1 LLFIFNTSYPINKTR
16 NIISTNLLKSEVIG
30 LKVHI
35 QNQEI
40 EIKNEQSDV
49 DLLFNQINETL
60 KKSGLYLSHMNID
73 GMEVYDDYYEYILDK
88 LDEIKTINIEMITLR
103 QWIDNMMVSMKDYV
117 DRIVPETSRLSD
129 QFYQNQTTAW
139 GDFVQLMEG
148 LQWVTSTLNVI
159 DSLSKEKPIYVNWND
174 FLQLFTSIQQELKD
188 LEEAVNN
195 KDTVLIGDILEYEV
209 TPLLE
214 NLQKTVNNTIDNEV
228 KRHDL
233 N

>member
-1 LLFIFNTSYPINKTR
+1 
-16 NIISTNLLKSEVIG
+16 VIG